1 MCRKILKGEI
11 FMEKNRK
18 NNILD
23 MTTGNPA
30 RLLLKF
36 ALPLI
41 IGNVLQQFYNMADTA
56 IAGHLIGDQALA
68 QIGATSALYGL
79 ITNFCFGLNNGLSL
93 AVSRSF
99 GAGNPKEMRQ
109 SVCWMINL
117 SLSFAA
123 VLTVVFL
130 ILRHPLMQ
138 ALQTP
143 TDLLSGA
150 LSYLTIILAGIP
162 LSMIYNM
169 EAGLLR
175 AVGNSMT
182 PLWFLLFSSVFN
194 VILDFLFMGPLNTG
208 VSGAAIATVLSQGI
222 SALLCLAYIIRFYP
236 EFYFSR
242 QELHVS
248 KSFVMDMLWSGISM
262 ALMST
267 IYNIGSVILQS
278 SINALGSVYI
288 AAQVGARRL
297 AEFFFTPGGSIGT
310 AIATFSSQNYGA
322 GQRKRIFKGIRTA
335 LFLYALWWLAAMA
348 LTFLFSPQFIRL
360 ITGSTNPEV
369 ISSAVLYMKIN
380 IPSMPPLMFLVIL
393 RTALQGMKHQL
404 APLFCSLIEM
414 TLKIVFALL
423 IVPLFGY
430 FAVCICEPVTW
441 LICAIFIIGAAVIW
455 RADFRDTVSP

>member
-1 MCRKILKGEI
+1 MYP
-11 FMEKNRK
+11 
-18 NNILD
+18 
-23 MTTGNPA
+23 NP
-30 RLLLKF
+30 LLWICSGLVS
-36 ALPLI
+36 AWLLCPLFI
-41 IGNVLQQFYNMADTA
+41 I
-56 IAGHLIGDQALA
+56 
-68 QIGATSALYGL
+68 
-79 ITNFCFGLNNGLSL
+79 L
-93 AVSRSF
+93 AVLFS
-99 GAGNPKEMRQ
+99 K
-109 SVCWMINL
+109 
-117 SLSFAA
+117 A
-123 VLTVVFL
+123 VLT
-130 ILRHPLMQ
+130 PL
-138 ALQTP
+138 
-143 TDLLSGA
+143 
-150 LSYLTIILAGIP
+150 
-162 LSMIYNM
+162 
-169 EAGLLR
+169 EA
-175 AVGNSMT
+175 S
-182 PLWFLLFSSVFN
+182 
-194 VILDFLFMGPLNTG
+194 
-208 VSGAAIATVLSQGI
+208 I
-222 SALLCLAYIIRFYP
+222 SP
-236 EFYFSR
+236 P
-242 QELHVS
+242 
-248 KSFVMDMLWSGISM
+248 
-262 ALMST
+262 
-267 IYNIGSVILQS
+267 
-278 SINALGSVYI
+278 
-288 AAQVGARRL
+288 QVGARRL